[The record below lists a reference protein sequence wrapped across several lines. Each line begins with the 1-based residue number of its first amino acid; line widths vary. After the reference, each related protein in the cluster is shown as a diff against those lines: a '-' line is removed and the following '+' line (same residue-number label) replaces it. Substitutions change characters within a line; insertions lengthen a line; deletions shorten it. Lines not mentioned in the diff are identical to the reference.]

1 MKALLTIIF
10 ILFALCGIQ
19 AQQSNFVLDNYQYN
33 LIDKAMNAVGS
44 NQHTAVKPWRMED
57 IRKSILPDT
66 AAGIKSGNSKF
77 SRSWVGRKLLSDN
90 FLKLD
95 SNDYMI
101 AVDPLF
107 SFDIGKD
114 QLTGNTT
121 YQNSRGLQ
129 IFGNIGKKVSFYSS
143 VWENQGRMVNYV
155 DSFIQKN
162 HVVPGQG
169 RVKPF
174 GSNGW
179 DYAMATG
186 YVSYSPSK
194 YFNFQFG
201 NDKLFIG
208 DGYRSL
214 FLSDNA
220 FNQPYFRISTT
231 FWKLRYT
238 NLFVSYQNI
247 GNASNSGVGGYL
259 QKFATYHHLSLNATK
274 WLNIGLFESIIWQG
288 GDTTG
293 ARRGFD
299 VNYLNPIIFYR
310 PVEFSRGSP
319 DNVLIGM
326 NFKAMILKKY
336 QLYGQVLLDEFS
348 LKEVKAGNG
357 WWANKQALQ
366 LGWKFYDFLGIKNL
380 VWQNEFNF
388 VRPYTY
394 GHFTGEQSY
403 THFAQPLAHPL
414 GANFIENVQFLRYRY
429 KRWGFQGK
437 ILLAQYGA
445 DTTSSNG
452 TTSNF
457 GQNIFAGTA
466 EIGSGPTMVPSI
478 YGNYVLQ
485 GFKNTLL
492 YTDMTVSWLINTRTN
507 MRLELTFSRRTQ
519 ENSKITR
526 STNWVF
532 FSFRTTLPNRYY
544 DF

>member
-1 MKALLTIIF
+1 MKKWISALLF
-10 ILFALCGIQ
+10 LFTSLSVS
-19 AQQSNFVLDNYQYN
+19 AQQYNYVLDNFQYN
-33 LIDKAMNAVGS
+33 LIDKAMHATGS

-57 IRKSILPDT
+57 IRKVINPDT
-66 AAGIKSGNSKF
+66 AAGVMPGTSRFSK
-77 SRSWVGRKLLSDN
+77 RWIGRKLLSDN
-90 FLKLD
+90 FFRLD
-95 SNDYMI
+95 SNDYQLAI
-101 AVDPLF
+101 DPLF

-121 YQNSRGLQ
+121 YQNSRGIQL
-129 IFGNIGKKVSFYSS
+129 FGNIGKKVSFYTSF
-143 VWENQGRMVNYV
+143 WENQGRMVNYV
-155 DSFIQKN
+155 DSFILKN
-162 HVVPGQG
+162 NVVPGQG
-169 RVKPF
+169 RVKQF
-174 GSNGW
+174 GSNAW
-179 DYAMATG
+179 DYSMATG

-220 FNQPYFRISTT
+220 YNNPYLRISTT

-319 DNVLIGM
+319 DNVLIGL

-336 QLYGQVLLDEFS
+336 QLYGQLLLDEFS
-348 LKEVKAGNG
+348 LREVRAGNG
-357 WWANKQALQ
+357 WWANKQAVQ
-366 LGWKFYDFLGIKNL
+366 LGWKFFDFLGIRNL
-380 VWQNEFNF
+380 TWQNELNF

-394 GHFTGEQSY
+394 GHFTAEQSV
-403 THFAQPLAHPL
+403 THYAQPLAHPL
-414 GANFIENVQFLRYRY
+414 GANFVENVQFLRYRY
-429 KRWGFQGK
+429 KRWGIQAK
-437 ILLAQYGA
+437 VLLAQYGA
-445 DTTSSNG
+445 DTLMANGQMSNL
-452 TTSNF
+452 

-478 YGNYVLQ
+478 YGNNVLQ
-485 GFKNTLL
+485 GLKNTVLF
-492 YTDMTVSWLINTRTN
+492 TDLTASWLVNTRTN

-519 ENSKITR
+519 ENERISR
-526 STNWVF
+526 NTNWIF
-532 FSFRTTLPNRYY
+532 FSFKTALPNRYY

>member
-1 MKALLTIIF
+1 MKKRISALF
-10 ILFALCGIQ
+10 FLFTALSVS
-19 AQQSNFVLDNYQYN
+19 AQQYNYVLDNFQYN
-33 LIDKAMNAVGS
+33 LIDKAMHAKGS

-57 IRKSILPDT
+57 IRKVINPDT
-66 AAGIKSGNSKF
+66 AAGVTQGTSRFSK
-77 SRSWVGRKLLSDN
+77 RWIGRKLLSDN
-90 FLKLD
+90 FLRLD
-95 SNDYMI
+95 SNDYQL

-121 YQNSRGLQ
+121 YQNSRGVQL
-129 IFGNIGKKVSFYSS
+129 FGNIGKKVSFYTSF
-143 VWENQGRMVNYV
+143 WENQGRMVNYV
-155 DSFIQKN
+155 DSFILKN
-162 HVVPGQG
+162 NVVPGQG
-169 RVKPF
+169 RVKQF
-174 GSNGW
+174 GSNAW
-179 DYAMATG
+179 DYSMATG

-220 FNQPYFRISTT
+220 YNNPYFRISTT

-319 DNVLIGM
+319 DNVLIGL

-336 QLYGQVLLDEFS
+336 QLYGQLLLDEFS
-348 LKEVKAGNG
+348 LREVRSGNG

-366 LGWKFYDFLGIKNL
+366 LGWKFFDFLGIRNL
-380 VWQNEFNF
+380 TWQNELNF

-394 GHFTGEQSY
+394 GHFTAEQSV
-403 THFAQPLAHPL
+403 THYAQPLAHPL

-429 KRWGFQGK
+429 KRWGIQAK
-437 ILLAQYGA
+437 MLLAQYGA
-445 DTTSSNG
+445 DTLLANGQMSNL
-452 TTSNF
+452 

-478 YGNYVLQ
+478 YGNNVLQ
-485 GFKNTLL
+485 GLKNTVLF
-492 YTDMTVSWLINTRTN
+492 TDLTASWLVNTRTN

-519 ENSKITR
+519 ENERISR
-526 STNWVF
+526 NTNWIF
-532 FSFRTTLPNRYY
+532 FSFKTALPNRYY

>member
-1 MKALLTIIF
+1 MKQFLLV
-10 ILFALCGIQ
+10 LCVLTAFTLN
-19 AQQSNFVLDNYQYN
+19 AQQYNFVLDNYQYN
-33 LIDKAMNAVGS
+33 LIDKAMNATGA

-57 IRKSILPDT
+57 IRKEINPDT
-66 AAGIKSGNSKF
+66 AAGIKARSSRF
-77 SRSWVGRKLLSDN
+77 SQRWIGRKLLNDN
-90 FLKLD
+90 LFRLD
-95 SNDYMI
+95 SHDYQL

-107 SFDIGKD
+107 SFDVGKD
-114 QLTGNTT
+114 QYTGKTT
-121 YQNSRGLQ
+121 YQNSRGIQ
-129 IFGNIGKKVSFYSS
+129 VFGNLGKKVSFYTSF
-143 VWENQGRMVNYV
+143 WENQGRMVNYV
-155 DSFIQKN
+155 DSFITKN
-162 HVVPGQG
+162 NVVPGFG

-174 GSNGW
+174 GSGAW
-179 DYAMATG
+179 DYSMATG

-220 FNQPYFRISTT
+220 YNYPYFRVSTT

-274 WLNIGLFESIIWQG
+274 WLNVGLFESIVWQG

-319 DNVLIGM
+319 DNVLIGL
-326 NFKAMILKKY
+326 NLKAMILKKY
-336 QLYGQVLLDEFS
+336 QLYGQLLLDEFS

-357 WWANKQALQ
+357 WWANKQGAQ
-366 LGWKFYDFLGIKNL
+366 IGWKFFDFLGIRNL
-380 VWQNEFNF
+380 TWQNELNW

-414 GANFIENVQFLRYRY
+414 GANFVENVQFLRYRY
-429 KRWGFQGK
+429 KRLGLQAK
-437 ILLAQYGA
+437 ILYAQYGA
-445 DTTSSNG
+445 DTTNAAGLSSNY
-452 TTSNF
+452 
-457 GQNIFAGTA
+457 GQNIFVGTA

-478 YGNYVLQ
+478 YGNSVLQ
-485 GFKNTLL
+485 GFKNTVLF
-492 YTDMTVSWLINTRTN
+492 TDLTASWLINTRTN
-507 MRLELTFSRRTQ
+507 MRVELTFSRRTQ
-519 ENSKITR
+519 ENAKITQ

-532 FSFRTTLPNRYY
+532 FSFKTTMPNRYY